1 MSEMDCSISEI
12 GRWTSEMDQ
21 SILEM
26 ECRMFEMDWPMFKIG
41 HRMSGIDRSVPD
53 MDRSSA
59 RRKFRRG
66 VTDGRACG
74 SECNVTGWPNRR
86 TFPVSAGSGRSLRM
100 NRPRGGERWMTR
112 GGFGG
117 IRSSTRVAR
126 WP

>member
-1 MSEMDCSISEI
+1 MDRSIFEI
-12 GRWTSEMDQ
+12 GRWFFEMDQ
-21 SILEM
+21 SILEIGR
-26 ECRMFEMDWPMFKIG
+26 RMFAMDRSMFEIG

-74 SECNVTGWPNRR
+74 SECNVTGWPNRG

-112 GGFGG
+112 GGLW
-117 IRSSTRVAR
+117 RNSV
-126 WP
+126 